1 MALVKVARWL
11 STAAIGLALVTG
23 CSGGDST
30 HSGALSVVASTDV
43 WGSVVSAVAGR
54 HVTVKSILSG
64 ANIDPHSY
72 QVSPSD
78 AAAISDASLV
88 VFNGGGYD
96 SWVDDV
102 LAKNPKIQPV
112 CAFSF
117 LPKAVDARSPNEHV
131 FYDMNVAKSVANAV
145 ADRLAVIDPAN
156 IADYRTNAAGF
167 DRDADAIAA
176 SEHSIAGT
184 YPNTSVIA
192 TEPVAYYLLQA
203 SGLTNR
209 TPPAFSSANENGTD
223 PSPADMATVLDLISH
238 RQVALVLVNPQTST
252 PAINSMQDAAR
263 RAGVPV
269 TQVTETLPKGTDYL
283 TWQHNTVNQLV
294 AALQSGRSNAGN

>member
-1 MALVKVARWL
+1 MALVKVVRWL

-23 CSGGDST
+23 CSGGDPT

-102 LAKNPKIQPV
+102 LAKNPK
-112 CAFSF
+112 SSRS
-117 LPKAVDARSPNEHV
+117 ARSR
-131 FYDMNVAKSVANAV
+131 FSLK
-145 ADRLAVIDPAN
+145 RLTPA
-156 IADYRTNAAGF
+156 
-167 DRDADAIAA
+167 
-176 SEHSIAGT
+176 
-184 YPNTSVIA
+184 
-192 TEPVAYYLLQA
+192 
-203 SGLTNR
+203 
-209 TPPAFSSANENGTD
+209 PP
-223 PSPADMATVLDLISH
+223 
-238 RQVALVLVNPQTST
+238 TST
-252 PAINSMQDAAR
+252 SF
-263 RAGVPV
+263 
-269 TQVTETLPKGTDYL
+269 TT
-283 TWQHNTVNQLV
+283 
-294 AALQSGRSNAGN
+294 